1 MKNNDFQDYILNL
14 SKLVETCLNPF
25 LDSSVIETTN
35 YDILAT
41 ASSSYQYM
49 VY

>member
-25 LDSSVIETTN
+25 LYFKSK
-35 YDILAT
+35 
-41 ASSSYQYM
+41 
-49 VY
+49 